1 MTKTVIINAD
11 DYGLTSAVS
20 KGIREAFLNGIL
32 TSTTAMATGL
42 SLEADLPLL
51 FKECPAIGVGAHLT
65 LTTLK
70 PVLRPDQIPSLVNK
84 HGHFNRLGDLIAL
97 ADQINEDELY
107 AEWKAQINKLLR
119 LGLEL
124 DHLDSHHS
132 AGIISEKTVEVMIR
146 LAGEYGLP
154 VRKPQSSHQNKA
166 MDAYALAELDKHG
179 IPYPKHF
186 NGDFSDNKGTLE
198 SLTTI
203 LTELKTGTTEIM
215 SHPGYVDADLE
226 NISSMVAPRLTE
238 LSSLCSAEAKQL
250 VIDQHIKLAT
260 FGEAFKG

>member
-1 MTKTVIINAD
+1 MVKTVIINAD

-42 SLEADLPLL
+42 TLEADMPLL

-70 PVLRPDQIPSLVNK
+70 PVLNPKQIPSLVNE
-84 HGHFNRLGDLIAL
+84 HGHFNQLGDLIAL
-97 ADQINEDELY
+97 ADQINEEELY
-107 AEWKAQINKLLR
+107 AEWKAQIDKLLT

-132 AGIISEKTVEVMIR
+132 AGIISPKTISVMIR

-166 MDAYALAELDKHG
+166 MDAFAISELDKHG
-179 IPYPKHF
+179 IPYLKYF
-186 NGDFSDNKGTLE
+186 NGDFSDNKGSLE

-203 LTELKTGTTEIM
+203 LTELKTGSTEIM

-226 NISSMVAPRLTE
+226 NISSMVAPRITE
-238 LSSLCSAEAKQL
+238 LNSLCSAEAKQL
-250 VIDQHIKLAT
+250 VIDQHLQLAT
-260 FGEAFKG
+260 FAEVLKG